1 MSKITWNDLRTC
13 TLTKLIPIH
22 KSLSNFYPPNEI
34 IREIPEQI
42 MACLLLN
49 ENDSVLEFGGS
60 IGRNSCVI
68 NTILKDKSKHVVIEP
83 NPTEYAGLE
92 KNRVLC
98 GLEYKTESAA
108 ISKVPLYSKHW
119 DTYTEKV
126 EDSILVNT
134 ITYDDFKLKYDIS
147 FNTIIIDNEG
157 NFPQTLRDYPSIL
170 DGIRLIIIEHDFRSL
185 EDLQY
190 FVDVMKSNGFVLNAY
205 YLKHYP
211 HAPGMNWSCGVIG
224 DPIFVSGWTR
234 DI

>member
-1 MSKITWNDLRTC
+1 MSWNDLHTC
-13 TLTKLIPIH
+13 AINKLIPIH
-22 KSLSNFYPPNEI
+22 KSLTNFYPSNQI
-34 IREIPEQI
+34 IHELPEQI

-68 NTILKDKSKHVVIEP
+68 NTILKNKTNHVVIEP

-108 ISKVPLYSKHW
+108 ISKVPLYAHHW
-119 DTYTEKV
+119 VTYTTQVKN
-126 EDSILVNT
+126 SIPVNT
-134 ITYDDFKLKYDIS
+134 ITYEDFKLKYDIS

-170 DGIRLIIIEHDFRSL
+170 DGIRLIIIEHDFKCL

-190 FVDVMKSNGFVLNAY
+190 FCEVMKSNGFNMNAY
-205 YLKHYP
+205 YLKDYP
-211 HAPGMNWSCGVIG
+211 DGPGMEWIDGIIG

>member
-1 MSKITWNDLRTC
+1 MSWNDLRTC
-13 TLTKLIPIH
+13 ALNKLIPIH
-22 KSLSNFYPPNEI
+22 KSLPNFYPPNQI
-34 IREIPEQI
+34 IHELPEQI

-68 NTILKDKSKHVVIEP
+68 NSILKDKTKHVVIEP

-108 ISKVPLYSKHW
+108 ISKVPLYAKHW
-119 DTYTEKV
+119 ATYSEQV

-134 ITYDDFKLKYDIS
+134 MTYDDFKLKYDIS

-170 DGIRLIIIEHDFRSL
+170 DGIRLIIIEHDFKCL

-190 FVDVMKSNGFVLNAY
+190 FCEVMESNKFTLTVQ
-205 YLKHYP
+205 YLKNYP
-211 HAPGMNWSCGVIG
+211 HAPGMNWPYGVIG
-224 DPIFVSGWTR
+224 DPVFVSAWTR
-234 DI
+234 DV